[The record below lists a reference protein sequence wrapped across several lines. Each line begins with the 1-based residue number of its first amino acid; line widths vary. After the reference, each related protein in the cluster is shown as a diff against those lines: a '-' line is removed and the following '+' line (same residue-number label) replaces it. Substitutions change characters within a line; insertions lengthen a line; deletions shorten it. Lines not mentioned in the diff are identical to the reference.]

1 LFAPEDRVSDSSW
14 PILLRAALTS
24 VIDLYSPSASGQLMN
39 FASVDSLL
47 VRVLGTSLQEATVRL
62 VVIALALAAIGAF
75 VIWLV

>member
-1 LFAPEDRVSDSSW
+1 
-14 PILLRAALTS
+14 
-24 VIDLYSPSASGQLMN
+24 MN